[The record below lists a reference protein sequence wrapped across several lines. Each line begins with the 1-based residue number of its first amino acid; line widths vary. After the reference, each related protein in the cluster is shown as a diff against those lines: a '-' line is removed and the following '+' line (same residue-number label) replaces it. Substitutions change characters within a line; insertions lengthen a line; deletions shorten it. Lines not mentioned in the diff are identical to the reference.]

1 MDVNQSSF
9 AYAGTAATV
18 NVQTQTTQKA
28 VQEGRDE
35 VQASTANSAAVSST
49 DVADVSAASAPESGE
64 GTSAVVASDP
74 PADTTSEHE
83 RPRGEKLDIS
93 V

>member
-18 NVQTQTTQKA
+18 NAQTQTTQKA
-28 VQEGRDE
+28 AQEGRDE
-35 VQASTANSAAVSST
+35 VQTSTANSAAVSST
-49 DVADVSAASAPESGE
+49 DVADVSASAGE
-64 GTSAVVASDP
+64 GTSTVVVSDP
-74 PADTTSEHE
+74 PADTTSERE